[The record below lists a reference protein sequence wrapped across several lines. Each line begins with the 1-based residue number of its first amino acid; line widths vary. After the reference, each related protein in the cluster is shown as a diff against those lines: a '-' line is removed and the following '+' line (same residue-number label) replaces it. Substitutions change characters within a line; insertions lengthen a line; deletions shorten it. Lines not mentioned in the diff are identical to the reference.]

1 METYDDLPDGDHVS
15 RRDPPATRSTSEVPS
30 QTGASASTT
39 NTRKIRWAIPRAPG
53 GTKFRRVA
61 AWLGL
66 SLPLWLGTM
75 ATLSPVSVRCT
86 SVSVPEAY
94 NRGFAQ
100 VAVVCWAVFRAPAP
114 SGTEPSGGSDFKSV
128 PPSSEQWPTGSV
140 TPLHASWVW
149 ADTVGVGR

>member
-1 METYDDLPDGDHVS
+1 METYDGGPDGAAGSQRV
-15 RRDPPATRSTSEVPS
+15 PPATHSTSALPS
-30 QTGASASTT
+30 QTGAYASTT
-39 NTRKIRWAIPRAPG
+39 NTQKTRWAIPRAPG

-100 VAVVCWAVFRAPAP
+100 VAVVCWAVFRAPVP
-114 SGTEPSGGSDFKSV
+114 SGNEPSGGSDFKSV
-128 PPSSEQWPTGSV
+128 PPSNEQWPTGSV

-149 ADTVGVGR
+149 AETVGVGK